1 MVELVDTQRS
11 GRCARKGVRV
21 RFPFSALDFVA
32 VAPISIS
39 LGQYLLR
46 EDTQARSVAGVDR
59 GNQSLRAGMGDV
71 GVEAEGRGHAGV
83 AKHRCYHVRRLAVL
97 EREGG
102 RGMPPIR
109 NSRSGI

>member
-1 MVELVDTQRS
+1 M
-11 GRCARKGVRV
+11 
-21 RFPFSALDFVA
+21 
-32 VAPISIS
+32 APISIS